1 MSAPSRPAWTRYRGY
16 PSAADAGM
24 RVSDAERN
32 EVADE
37 LSRNYGEGRLDETE
51 FNHRL
56 DQAMQAKTRSDLT
69 GLLDDLPSPLAALP
83 GGRSGPPLAPHQPT
97 RPDRPPRGRRRFR
110 PVELILFVII
120 AVIVGHIVTHIF
132 FTPWLL
138 IAVLAFLWLRY
149 RPHHYRRP

>member
-16 PSAADAGM
+16 PSAADASM

-37 LSRNYGEGRLDETE
+37 LSRHYGDGRLDETE

-69 GLLDDLPSPLAALP
+69 GLLDDLPSPLATLP
-83 GGRSGPPLAPHQPT
+83 GGRSGPPPAPVRPA
-97 RPDRPPRGRRRFR
+97 RPDRLPRGRRRFR

-120 AVIVGHIVTHIF
+120 AVIVAHIAAHIF

-138 IAVLAFLWLRY
+138 IALLAFLWLRH

>member
-1 MSAPSRPAWTRYRGY
+1 
-16 PSAADAGM
+16 M

-69 GLLDDLPSPLAALP
+69 GLLDDLPSPLATLP
-83 GGRSGPPLAPHQPT
+83 GGRSGPPPVPRQPT
-97 RPDRPPRGRRRFR
+97 RPDRLPRGRRRFR

-138 IAVLAFLWLRY
+138 IAILAFLWLRY

>member
-1 MSAPSRPAWTRYRGY
+1 
-16 PSAADAGM
+16 M

-97 RPDRPPRGRRRFR
+97 RPDRLPRGRRRFR

-138 IAVLAFLWLRY
+138 IAILAFLWLRY

>member
-1 MSAPSRPAWTRYRGY
+1 
-16 PSAADAGM
+16 M

-83 GGRSGPPLAPHQPT
+83 GGRSGPPLAPRQPT
-97 RPDRPPRGRRRFR
+97 RPDRLPRGRRRFR

-138 IAVLAFLWLRY
+138 IAILAFLWLRY

>member
-1 MSAPSRPAWTRYRGY
+1 
-16 PSAADAGM
+16 M

-69 GLLDDLPSPLAALP
+69 GLLDDLPSPLATLP
-83 GGRSGPPLAPHQPT
+83 GGRSGPPPVPRQPT
-97 RPDRPPRGRRRFR
+97 RPDRLPRGRRRFR

-120 AVIVGHIVTHIF
+120 AVIVGHILTHIF

-138 IAVLAFLWLRY
+138 IAILAFLWLRY
-149 RPHHYRRP
+149 RPHYYRRP

>member
-1 MSAPSRPAWTRYRGY
+1 
-16 PSAADAGM
+16 M

-97 RPDRPPRGRRRFR
+97 RPDRLPRGRRRFR

-120 AVIVGHIVTHIF
+120 AVIVGHILTHIF

-138 IAVLAFLWLRY
+138 IAILAFLWLRY

>member
-1 MSAPSRPAWTRYRGY
+1 
-16 PSAADAGM
+16 M

-69 GLLDDLPSPLAALP
+69 GLLDDLPSPLATLP
-83 GGRSGPPLAPHQPT
+83 GGRSGPPPALVRPT

-120 AVIVGHIVTHIF
+120 AVIVGHILTHIF

-138 IAVLAFLWLRY
+138 IAILAFLWLRY
-149 RPHHYRRP
+149 RPHHHRRP

>member
-37 LSRNYGEGRLDETE
+37 LSRHYGDGRLDEAE
-51 FNHRL
+51 LNQRL
-56 DQAMQAKTRSDLT
+56 DQAMQAKTQSDLS
-69 GLLDDLPSPLAALP
+69 GLLDDLPGALTTLP
-83 GGRSGPPLAPHQPT
+83 GGRSGPPPAPARPG
-97 RPDRPPRGRRRFR
+97 RPDRLPRGRRRFR

-120 AVIVGHIVTHIF
+120 AVIVAHVAAHIF

-138 IAVLAFLWLRY
+138 IALLAFLWLRH

>member
-1 MSAPSRPAWTRYRGY
+1 
-16 PSAADAGM
+16 M

-69 GLLDDLPSPLAALP
+69 GLLDDLPSPLATLP
-83 GGRSGPPLAPHQPT
+83 GGRSGPPPALRQPT
-97 RPDRPPRGRRRFR
+97 RPDHLPRGRRRFR

-138 IAVLAFLWLRY
+138 IAILAFLWLRY

>member
-1 MSAPSRPAWTRYRGY
+1 
-16 PSAADAGM
+16 M

-69 GLLDDLPSPLAALP
+69 GLLDDLPSPLATLP
-83 GGRSGPPLAPHQPT
+83 GGRSGPPPAPRQLT
-97 RPDRPPRGRRRFR
+97 QPDRPQRGRRRFR

-120 AVIVGHIVTHIF
+120 AVILGHIVTHIF

-149 RPHHYRRP
+149 RPHHHRRP

>member
-1 MSAPSRPAWTRYRGY
+1 
-16 PSAADAGM
+16 M

-69 GLLDDLPSPLAALP
+69 GLLDDLPSPLATLP
-83 GGRSGPPLAPHQPT
+83 GGRSGPPPALARPA
-97 RPDRPPRGRRRFR
+97 RPDRLPRGRRRFR

-120 AVIVGHIVTHIF
+120 AVIVGHILTHIF

-138 IAVLAFLWLRY
+138 IAILAFLWLRY

>member
-1 MSAPSRPAWTRYRGY
+1 MSAPSRPAWTRYSGY

-69 GLLDDLPSPLAALP
+69 GVLDDLPSPLATLP
-83 GGRSGPPLAPHQPT
+83 GGRSGPPPAPRRPA
-97 RPDRPPRGRRRFR
+97 RPDRPPRGPRRFR
-110 PVELILFVII
+110 PVQLILFVIL
-120 AVIVGHIVTHIF
+120 AVVVAHIIGHIF

-138 IAVLAFLWLRY
+138 IAVLAFLWLRH

>member
-1 MSAPSRPAWTRYRGY
+1 
-16 PSAADAGM
+16 M

-56 DQAMQAKTRSDLT
+56 DQAMHAKTRSDLS
-69 GLLDDLPSPLAALP
+69 GLLDDLPSPLATLP
-83 GGRSGPPLAPHQPT
+83 GGRSGSPPAPRQLTQP
-97 RPDRPPRGRRRFR
+97 DGLPRGRRRFR

-138 IAVLAFLWLRY
+138 IAILAFLWLRY
-149 RPHHYRRP
+149 RPHHYRR

>member
-1 MSAPSRPAWTRYRGY
+1 
-16 PSAADAGM
+16 M

-37 LSRNYGEGRLDETE
+37 LSRNYGEGRLDEAE

-69 GLLDDLPSPLAALP
+69 GLLDDLPSPLATLP
-83 GGRSGPPLAPHQPT
+83 GGRSGPPPAPRRPT
-97 RPDRPPRGRRRFR
+97 RPDRPARGRRRFR
-110 PVELILFVII
+110 PVELILFVIV
-120 AVIVGHIVTHIF
+120 AVIAAHIVTHIF

-138 IAVLAFLWLRY
+138 IAILAFLWLRY
-149 RPHHYRRP
+149 RPHHHHRRP

>member
-37 LSRNYGEGRLDETE
+37 LSRHYGDGRLDEAE
-51 FNHRL
+51 FNQRL
-56 DQAMQAKTRSDLT
+56 DHAMQAKTRSDLS
-69 GLLDDLPSPLAALP
+69 GLLDDLPSPLATLP
-83 GGRSGPPLAPHQPT
+83 GGRSGPPPAPHRPA

-110 PVELILFVII
+110 PVELIVFVII
-120 AVIVGHIVTHIF
+120 AVIVAHIVSHIF

-138 IAVLAFLWLRY
+138 IAILAFLWLRY

>member
-16 PSAADAGM
+16 PSAAEAGL

-37 LSRNYGEGRLDETE
+37 LSRHYGDGRLDEAE
-51 FNHRL
+51 FNQRL
-56 DQAMQAKTRSDLT
+56 DQAMQAKTRSDLS
-69 GLLDDLPSPLAALP
+69 GLLDDLPSGLATLP
-83 GGRSGPPLAPHQPT
+83 GGRSGPPPAPRRPT

-110 PVELILFVII
+110 PIELILFVII
-120 AVIVGHIVTHIF
+120 AVILGHIVTHIF

>member
-1 MSAPSRPAWTRYRGY
+1 
-16 PSAADAGM
+16 
-24 RVSDAERN
+24 
-32 EVADE
+32 
-37 LSRNYGEGRLDETE
+37 
-51 FNHRL
+51 
-56 DQAMQAKTRSDLT
+56 MQAKTRSDLT

-83 GGRSGPPLAPHQPT
+83 GGRSGPPLAPRQPT
-97 RPDRPPRGRRRFR
+97 RPDRLPRGRRRFR

-138 IAVLAFLWLRY
+138 IAILAFLWLRY

>member
-1 MSAPSRPAWTRYRGY
+1 
-16 PSAADAGM
+16 M

-69 GLLDDLPSPLAALP
+69 GLLDDLPSPLATLP
-83 GGRSGPPLAPHQPT
+83 GGRSGPPPAPRQPT
-97 RPDRPPRGRRRFR
+97 RPDRLPRGRRRFR

-138 IAVLAFLWLRY
+138 IAILAFLWLRY
-149 RPHHYRRP
+149 RPHHHRRY

>member
-69 GLLDDLPSPLAALP
+69 GLLDDLPSPLAAL
-83 GGRSGPPLAPHQPT
+83 G
-97 RPDRPPRGRRRFR
+97 
-110 PVELILFVII
+110 
-120 AVIVGHIVTHIF
+120 
-132 FTPWLL
+132 
-138 IAVLAFLWLRY
+138 
-149 RPHHYRRP
+149 